1 MFEVTSKA
9 AGEIKRLLAEDKEL
23 INAFLRVRV
32 VPGGCSGFSYEM
44 GFDDATEENDKVFEL
59 EGVKVAIDEFS
70 FPYIE
75 GGILDFKDSE
85 ASRLGRRAGS
95 IGKFFL
101 FIAGV
106 LHVTNSVLLRVNV

>member
-75 GGILDFKDSE
+75 GGILDFKDG
-85 ASRLGRRAGS
+85 LNGAGFHIENPNAVGQCGCGTS
-95 IGKFFL
+95 FT
-101 FIAGV
+101 V
-106 LHVTNSVLLRVNV
+106 